1 MIAIRRLLFV
11 IAGVLVLALAL
22 SLSTR
27 AASEVHVTDGVAIKG
42 HDPVAYFGAG
52 KPQRGLPPLRVEHGG
67 AAYLFAT
74 AANRD
79 AFQANP
85 ARYVPQY
92 GGYCAFG
99 VAGGYK
105 ADIDPAA
112 FSIIDGKLYLNYNK
126 TVQRDWSKDTAGF
139 IRKAD
144 ARWPHVRT
152 STSVI
157 R

>member
-11 IAGVLVLALAL
+11 IAGVLALALAL
-22 SLSTR
+22 SFSTR
-27 AASEVHVTDGVAIKG
+27 ASEVNVADGVAVKG
-42 HDPVAYFGAG
+42 HDPVAYFNTGT
-52 KPQRGLPPLRVEHGG
+52 PQRGLPALRLEHGG

-74 AANRD
+74 GENRD
-79 AFQANP
+79 AFKANP
-85 ARYVPQY
+85 ARYLPQY

-112 FSIIDGKLYLNYNK
+112 FSIVDGKLYLNYSK
-126 TVQRDWSKDTAGF
+126 AVQRDWSRDTASF

-144 ARWPHVRT
+144 ARWPEVKG
-152 STSVI
+152 SGKVI